1 MAVQFILMTIAFVIM
16 LIVAIL
22 QQRRIKELNKKY
34 HDLYDEGFQKYYGLG
49 KLYRRRYIFVKNAP
63 PEWLPAK
70 RIEKHTTRKGG
81 DADDLTIIEELHNR
95 ILKQSEQIERLK
107 NEKAALAEKISRNYP
122 AELLKAVNAI
132 KEGLTEKKHK
142 IEKIE
147 KGLAT
152 LDDIFSILTN

>member
-1 MAVQFILMTIAFVIM
+1 MTEQEFDSQVW
-16 LIVAIL
+16 
-22 QQRRIKELNKKY
+22 RRFDVVTTDTGIETTVMNVCFSTRSVRIY
-34 HDLYDEGFQKYYGLG
+34 
-49 KLYRRRYIFVKNAP
+49 VKNAP

-95 ILKQSEQIERLK
+95 IIKQSEQIERLK
-107 NEKAALAEKISRNYP
+107 NEKAALTEKISRNYP

>member
-1 MAVQFILMTIAFVIM
+1 MTEQEFDSQVW
-16 LIVAIL
+16 
-22 QQRRIKELNKKY
+22 RRFDVVTTDTGIETTVMNIC
-34 HDLYDEGFQKYYGLG
+34 FST
-49 KLYRRRYIFVKNAP
+49 RSVRIFVKNAP

-95 ILKQSEQIERLK
+95 ILKQNEQIERLK
-107 NEKAALAEKISRNYP
+107 NEKAALTEKISRNYP

>member
-1 MAVQFILMTIAFVIM
+1 MTEQEFDSQVW
-16 LIVAIL
+16 
-22 QQRRIKELNKKY
+22 RRFDVVTTDTGIETTVMNIC
-34 HDLYDEGFQKYYGLG
+34 FST
-49 KLYRRRYIFVKNAP
+49 RSVRIFVKNAP

-95 ILKQSEQIERLK
+95 ILKQSEQIERLN
-107 NEKAALAEKISRNYP
+107 NEKAALTEKISRNYP

>member
-1 MAVQFILMTIAFVIM
+1 MTEQEFDSQVW
-16 LIVAIL
+16 
-22 QQRRIKELNKKY
+22 RRFDVVTTDTGIETTVMNIC
-34 HDLYDEGFQKYYGLG
+34 FST
-49 KLYRRRYIFVKNAP
+49 RSVRIFVKNAP
-63 PEWLPAK
+63 PEWLPSK

-152 LDDIFSILTN
+152 LDDIFLILTN

>member
-1 MAVQFILMTIAFVIM
+1 MTEQEFDSQVW
-16 LIVAIL
+16 
-22 QQRRIKELNKKY
+22 RRFDVVTTDTGIETTVMNIC
-34 HDLYDEGFQKYYGLG
+34 FST
-49 KLYRRRYIFVKNAP
+49 RSVRIFVKNAP
-63 PEWLPAK
+63 PEWMPCK

-107 NEKAALAEKISRNYP
+107 NEKAAITEKISKNYP

-152 LDDIFSILTN
+152 LDDIFSKLTN

>member
-1 MAVQFILMTIAFVIM
+1 MTEQEFDSQVW
-16 LIVAIL
+16 
-22 QQRRIKELNKKY
+22 RRFDVVTTDTGIETTVMNIC
-34 HDLYDEGFQKYYGLG
+34 FST
-49 KLYRRRYIFVKNAP
+49 RSVRIFVKNAP

-95 ILKQSEQIERLK
+95 ILKQNEQIERLK
-107 NEKAALAEKISRNYP
+107 NEKAALTEKISKNYP

-147 KGLAT
+147 KGLTT

>member
-1 MAVQFILMTIAFVIM
+1 MTEQEFDSQVW
-16 LIVAIL
+16 
-22 QQRRIKELNKKY
+22 RRFDVVTTDTGIETTVMNIC
-34 HDLYDEGFQKYYGLG
+34 FST
-49 KLYRRRYIFVKNAP
+49 RSVRIFVKNAP

-95 ILKQSEQIERLK
+95 ILKQNEQIERLK

-152 LDDIFSILTN
+152 LDDIFSKLTN

>member
-1 MAVQFILMTIAFVIM
+1 MTEQEFDSQVW
-16 LIVAIL
+16 
-22 QQRRIKELNKKY
+22 RRFDVVTTDTGIETTVMNIC
-34 HDLYDEGFQKYYGLG
+34 FST
-49 KLYRRRYIFVKNAP
+49 RSVRIFVKNAP

-107 NEKAALAEKISRNYP
+107 NEKAALAEKISKSYP

-152 LDDIFSILTN
+152 LDDIFSKLTN

>member
-1 MAVQFILMTIAFVIM
+1 MTEQEFDSQVW
-16 LIVAIL
+16 
-22 QQRRIKELNKKY
+22 RRFDVVTTDTGIETTVMNIC
-34 HDLYDEGFQKYYGLG
+34 FST
-49 KLYRRRYIFVKNAP
+49 RSVRIFVKNAP
-63 PEWLPAK
+63 PEWMPCK

-107 NEKAALAEKISRNYP
+107 NEKAALTEKISRNYP

-147 KGLAT
+147 KCLAT
-152 LDDIFSILTN
+152 LDDIFSTLTN